1 MGTKEDRINTYII
14 LGMHRSATSFIGKAL
29 KDQGVNMGEKLL
41 GPSKG
46 NLQGHFENRR
56 FLELNKKILKEA
68 GGSWDNPPPEGAI
81 IKAGRKFQNEIK
93 EIVRQEQRK
102 LWGWKDPRTTLTI
115 RLYMPYLENP
125 YFIVCFRNPYE
136 VAKSLQKRNGFSLE
150 KGLALATIYNER
162 LLNFLTDFCLR
173 RNHGVNNDMD

>member
-1 MGTKEDRINTYII
+1 MGAKASSIKNTYII
-14 LGMHRSATSFIGKAL
+14 LGMHRSATSFIAKAL
-29 KDQGVNMGEKLL
+29 KDQGVNIGERLL

-46 NLQGHFENRR
+46 NFQGHFENVR
-56 FLELNKKILKEA
+56 FLELNRKILKKA
-68 GGSWDNPPPEGAI
+68 GGNWDNPPSEEAI
-81 IKAGRKFQNEIK
+81 IKAGNELQGEIK
-93 EIVRQEQRK
+93 RLVEQERGG

-150 KGLALATIYNER
+150 KGLALAITYNER
-162 LLNFLTDFCLR
+162 LLSFLTDFYL
-173 RNHGVNNDMD
+173 NGGFNGY